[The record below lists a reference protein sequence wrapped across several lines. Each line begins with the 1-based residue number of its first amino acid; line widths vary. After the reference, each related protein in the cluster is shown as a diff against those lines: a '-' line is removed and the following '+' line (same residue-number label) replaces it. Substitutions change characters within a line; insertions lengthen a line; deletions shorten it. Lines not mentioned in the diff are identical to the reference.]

1 MRYAD
6 DTTLLSAV
14 FNLLQ
19 LSTQQLEEGC
29 KKYGLKINGA
39 KCKIITDE
47 EIDEIKLDGNNV
59 EKVQE
64 FTFLGSVVPG
74 TSSDVKRRLALA
86 YIAFGRLKKNIW
98 SNKAIPMNLK
108 IRLYYALIV
117 PIAIYSCSTWTLTKE
132 DARKLQVFENKCL
145 RIMLGIKLQD
155 RVSIVKLHQ
164 KAGITSNIS
173 NMIKKQRLTWFG
185 HVCRLHQRSIVKKVY
200 KDDFKKK
207 RKRGRPPKRWI
218 DHIREDT
225 GLPPLTAE
233 KYAQDKKRW
242 RSLVNNKWA
251 KPH

>member
-1 MRYAD
+1 M
-6 DTTLLSAV
+6 
-14 FNLLQ
+14 
-19 LSTQQLEEGC
+19 
-29 KKYGLKINGA
+29 KINGA

-47 EIDEIKLDGNNV
+47 VIDFIKLDNNNV
-59 EKVQE
+59 ENVRE

-74 TSSDVKRRLALA
+74 TSSDVNRRLALA
-86 YIAFGRLKKNIW
+86 HVAFGRLKKNIW
-98 SNKAIPMNLK
+98 SNKVILMNLK

-132 DARKLQVFENKCL
+132 DERKLQVFENNCL
-145 RIMLGIKLQD
+145 RIMLGIKLKD
-155 RVSIVKLHQ
+155 RVSIEKLHK

-173 NMIKKQRLTWFG
+173 NIVKKQRLTWFG
-185 HVCRLHQRSIVKKVY
+185 HVCRLHQKSIVKKVF

-242 RSLVNNKWA
+242 RILVNNKWA